1 MNRDPIVSAL
11 SIRLHRLI
19 AYFGISFLVTLLIWA
34 ALLLSIWGPPI
45 IGHHGVGWRVVVAFY
60 RDLAIWLG
68 KATWSALPA
77 ASDRGMAI
85 LWWGCVVLGCS
96 LTLNLFLVIGR
107 WWRRRS
113 EVVFRRGARML
124 DTRPLGGG

>member
-11 SIRLHRLI
+11 SIRLGRIVRYVFL
-19 AYFGISFLVTLLIWA
+19 SFFVALLLWV
-34 ALLLSIWGPPI
+34 ALLLSIWGPPSVD
-45 IGHHGVGWRVVVAFY
+45 HHVTGLRDIVTYY

-68 KATWSALPA
+68 KATWSALPTA
-77 ASDRGMAI
+77 GDRGMAI
-85 LWWGCVVLGCS
+85 LLWGCVALGCS